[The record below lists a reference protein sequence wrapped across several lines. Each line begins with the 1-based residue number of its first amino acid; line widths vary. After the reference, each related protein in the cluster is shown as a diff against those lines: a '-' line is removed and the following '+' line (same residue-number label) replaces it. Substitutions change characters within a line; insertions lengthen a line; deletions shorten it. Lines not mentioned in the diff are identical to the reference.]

1 MQITFKLIEIASNIF
16 SKSTQLKDLY
26 LTSLTKGFNL
36 NINIYE
42 SISNNLFYHIN
53 YKGISNKIKICIM
66 KGKICIGIGQ
76 ILISNKKQ
84 NIEIYPETCK
94 NISKKIKLIILCNY
108 TNNNKNTNDK
118 LSKSP
123 DRTSSNTNNFNNCNT
138 NNTSTLSLSS
148 CVSQAIQ
155 NKIKPTPLN
164 QISNKNKKDYRNKSQ
179 TTLVENARDI
189 NINKN
194 KNKRVYIGLRQNNI
208 YMHDKISENS
218 TIFSERTKRYLTG
231 NVSLNSYF
239 SENNRKNRKKIFS
252 PKTTIYSNNLY
263 NENINDINCK
273 KKNKNNSMIIYNENK
288 NKNNYNNIFKFSNE
302 INMDNINNQIEKY
315 IMDKSFEDEVQNDVP
330 LIYPQ
335 EKKKI
340 LYKDN
345 FNGNKFEMLL
355 NDFLLLY
362 NNDNIKNFNNN
373 EMELEFHF
381 FVEKIYELINEYYK
395 EYKYLYNQKTSLI
408 NNIKFFVYQNNNLL
422 KQGNAL
428 KIKLNKRNAKNIF
441 EENKNKDNKYYFNN
455 IKKINNELDIL
466 KNINLGLINKNIK
479 KESSKHLLKNIFS
492 KILSKNK
499 SHLNENQIIKLK
511 KINIKVEN
519 NETKKCNNNKNNS
532 LNYTNKRSI
541 NNNIYYKYQSS
552 KKKTTSDNIYKK
564 IKNSNSK
571 ENKMFANTLNKIKVK
586 TKYINS

>member
-84 NIEIYPETCK
+84 KIEIYPETCK

-532 LNYTNKRSI
+532 LNYTNKRSS
-541 NNNIYYKYQSS
+541 NNNIYYKYQNS

-571 ENKMFANTLNKIKVK
+571 ENKMFANTLNKIRVK

>member
-84 NIEIYPETCK
+84 KIEIYPETCK

>member
-541 NNNIYYKYQSS
+541 NNNIYYKYQNS

-571 ENKMFANTLNKIKVK
+571 ENKMFANTLNKIRVK